1 MQGID
6 LQRLATEKRFIFID
20 GLTSLF
26 VPQPTTTPPAGTQA
40 ADPGTTTLHWTGTL
54 TTIESSIVSAL
65 SSSATSPTYLLIDSP
80 DALLATTTPTT
91 TASSL
96 TDMLMTLRQH
106 AHATVITAAA
116 DGPLLFHGEGAA
128 TELEVEHMALV
139 VGLAHQSRTVLQL
152 RGLETGVARDV
163 SGVLRASK
171 GGMGDGDGEKVEE
184 KELLYFV
191 QGDGGVKVFG
201 RGE

>member
-6 LQRLATEKRFIFID
+6 LQRLAMQDRFIFID
-20 GLTSLF
+20 GLTALF
-26 VPQPTTTPPAGTQA
+26 VPHPTTTPSASTQTTG
-40 ADPGTTTLHWTGTL
+40 PGTTALHWTGTL
-54 TTIESSIVSAL
+54 TTIESSIVSVLTSTA
-65 SSSATSPTYLLIDSP
+65 SSPIYLLIDSP

-96 TDMLMTLRQH
+96 TDTLMTLRQH
-106 AHATVITAAA
+106 AYATVITAAT
-116 DGPLLFHGEGAA
+116 DGPLLFHGEGVA
-128 TELEVEHMALV
+128 TELEVEHKALV

-171 GGMGDGDGEKVEE
+171 GGMGDGDGEEVEE